1 MVDGVDRH
9 ESDEFVKQV
18 VAARD
23 RVAARF
29 PDIDPGDLLLIVE
42 SVLRPPSKN
51 RRFFVRPLP
60 RGGGYVP

>member
-1 MVDGVDRH
+1 MDQEGP
-9 ESDEFVKQV
+9 DEFARRVMQ
-18 VAARD
+18 ARD
-23 RVAARF
+23 RVAPRF